1 MSNLAIGRSETN
13 WLVIPPTPPPQW
25 WLDPAHHGLR
35 DPVGDAD
42 LRILQAIDDAH
53 AEDVKNPALTSEQYY
68 QYCRLRGMRDLFFLG
83 KWVLGFDRLQGDLHA
98 DLAYAWQ
105 CPDGTDLARGPAGLF
120 RWATIPRGH
129 LKTTLLTIAYAIFL
143 LSRDHNERILIYSAN
158 FTIAKKIFGAIRTLL
173 EGKGDGGKFFLDCYP
188 ELRTTRAQR
197 EKWNENMLTI
207 PREQP
212 YSDHSI
218 ECSGVGAVITGSHFT
233 TELVDDAVGKIE
245 NAEQTAKILDTL
257 NNLDPL
263 LDSFETG
270 KRRMACTPWGSWD
283 PAARAERT
291 EPEALVCRRSMFEEP
306 DPTAVQGRRPIT
318 DPQLFTYER
327 LTYRWKPEMNRTLA
341 RAKKIA
347 RETPYFMFCQFH
359 CLPKRIGTVGFKP
372 EWFRRFVRRGD
383 LLAEIDTDGRE
394 KRKIP
399 LAATNVFILVDPIG
413 GDKRGTHGPL
423 DPNRAPS
430 MDSDYVGIAVV
441 AITDENMRYV
451 LEVHRQ
457 RYNDDE
463 FQRVIF
469 ELVGRYHPRS
479 VHIEATGGQRHI
491 FKGFLD
497 AWRRG
502 KPMFVLGEW
511 SGGKASK
518 GERIRGLIPPVSEGF
533 MLFRAE
539 APDAIQEGIDGV
551 IQTLLD
557 GDSAQHDDDADALS
571 AVMQIGYAPHQNQ
584 ETERQR
590 QMQTL
595 AEDDELQSL
604 DPASRWAW
612 EVVRKKKQT
621 GGSMFGLGDGFN
633 AGGAN
638 G

>member
-1 MSNLAIGRSETN
+1 MGSLAIGRDESN
-13 WLVIPPTPPPQW
+13 WLVIPPTPPHQW

-35 DPVGDAD
+35 DPVGDTM
-42 LRILQAIDDAH
+42 LRELQAIDDAH
-53 AEDVKNPALTSEQYY
+53 ARDEGPALTSAQYY
-68 QYCRLRGMRDLFFLG
+68 EYCRLRGLRDLFFLG

-105 CPDGTDLARGPAGLF
+105 CPDETELARGPAGLF
-120 RWATIPRGH
+120 RWATMPRNH
-129 LKTTLLTIAYAIFL
+129 LKTTLLTITYAVWL
-143 LSRDHNERILIYSAN
+143 LIRDHNERILIYSAN

-173 EGKGDGGKFFLDCYP
+173 EGKGSAGQFFLECFP
-188 ELRTTRAQR
+188 EMQASKVQR
-197 EKWNENMLTI
+197 EKWSENMLTV

-212 YSDHSI
+212 YSDHSL
-218 ECSGVGAVITGSHFT
+218 ECSGVGAIITGSHFT
-233 TELVDDAVGKIE
+233 TELVDDAVGRLE
-245 NAEQTAKILDTL
+245 NAEQMTKILEIL

-270 KRRMACTPWGSWD
+270 KRRMACTPWGFWD

-291 EPEALVCRRSMFEEP
+291 EPEALVARRCMFEEP
-306 DPTAVQGRRPIT
+306 DPTAPQGRRPVT
-318 DPQLFTYER
+318 DPAQFTYER
-327 LTYRWKPEMNRTLA
+327 LIYRWKANMDRTLA

-347 RETPYFMFCQFH
+347 RETPYFMWCQFF
-359 CLPKRIGTVGFKP
+359 CCARSIGTVGFRA

-383 LLAEIDTDGRE
+383 FLAEIDTDGRE
-394 KRKIP
+394 KRRLPI
-399 LAATNVFILVDPIG
+399 AACNVFITVDPIG

-441 AITDENMRYV
+441 AISDENMRYV
-451 LEVHRQ
+451 LEVRRQ

-463 FQRVIF
+463 FLQVIF
-469 ELVGRYHPRS
+469 ELVARYHPRS

-497 AWRRG
+497 AWKRG

-511 SGGKASK
+511 TGGRASK
-518 GERIRGLIPPVSEGF
+518 PERIRGLIPPVSEGF
-533 MLFRAE
+533 MLFRTE
-539 APDAIQEGIDGV
+539 APEALQEGIDGC

-571 AVMQIGYAPHQNQ
+571 AVMLIGYAPFQNQ
-584 ETERQR
+584 ETERQK
-590 QMQTL
+590 QLASL
-595 AEDDELQSL
+595 AEDDELQRL
-604 DPASRWAW
+604 DPSSRWAW
-612 EVVRKKKQT
+612 EVVRKKKQS

-638 G
+638 A